1 MSLEKAFHELQLRQ
15 ERLIESLASLRL
27 AVAEDKPLRPDI
39 ALVDQRCA
47 VVDDA
52 LGWAE
57 EAHSAG
63 VEGAAASQRPIDLD
77 AARAALVKS
86 QEAFNSLAHSFTEN
100 LVSYEA
106 MTELA
111 AIGLE
116 RGRDWK
122 AWVAGVS
129 SALRDCRQL
138 VYEVNEALFG
148 CWREMSERAGMNSVN
163 VKTTAIGQKISMAGK
178 RRMVREQ
185 PT

>member
-1 MSLEKAFHELQLRQ
+1 MSLEKAFLELQLRQ
-15 ERLIESLASLRL
+15 QRLIESLASLRL

-47 VVDDA
+47 VVDDL

-57 EAHSAG
+57 EARSAG
-63 VEGAAASQRPIDLD
+63 VEGVAASQRPIDLD
-77 AARAALVKS
+77 AARAALIKS
-86 QEAFNSLAHSFTEN
+86 QEAFNSLAHSLTEN
-100 LVSYEA
+100 LVSYGA
-106 MTELA
+106 MAELA

-163 VKTTAIGQKISMAGK
+163 VKTTAIGQKITVPRPK
-178 RRMVREQ
+178 RLAREER
-185 PT
+185 T